1 MYISKQEILIWV
13 LLLLQLSS
21 LFAFNGLIVAVIIL
35 LAYSFLH
42 IKVIAKIPRASTT
55 LVLSIVIIGL
65 VNSVYNKFMYGQ
77 SISDGLIGIYF
88 LGMFFSYFVF
98 IRYFENDKSR
108 IDKLNERVM
117 IISAVVSVLAILQTL
132 LYPYINLFDFS
143 IRNGRMRI
151 PGTAMSFFAEII
163 GIAYLLMGR
172 ANTRMKVSLAIL
184 VFALFYV
191 SQSRSGIIL
200 LFLAAVFTIAKKM
213 INAKSKKAVVLLLG
227 FVIGIVIFILLLS
240 RTQIWQNIF
249 SFVDEI
255 NSGTGSGATRVNEML
270 YYWKQMSGKEL
281 FGLGLLRGGSALANW
296 IFREDLHYYI
306 EDLGLL
312 GFIFQT
318 GLLGLLWVVYAVVK
332 IIAKISGLTKGK
344 TQISNTISMILV
356 MLLIVTLV
364 GVTNANYIVAR
375 STIFFFCMLLAEADV
390 LLADISHEANNTRC
404 EI

>member
-1 MYISKQEILIWV
+1 MHISKQEILIWL

-21 LFAFNGLIVAVIIL
+21 LFAFNSLIVAVIIL
-35 LAYSFLH
+35 LIYSFLH
-42 IKVIAKIPRASTT
+42 IIDIVKIPRASTA
-55 LVLSIVIIGL
+55 LIFSILIIGL

-77 SISDGLIGIYF
+77 SIADGFIGIYF
-88 LGMFFSYFVF
+88 LGMFFSYFIF
-98 IRYFENDKSR
+98 IRYFEKDKRR

-117 IISAVVSVLAILQTL
+117 VISAIVAILAILQTL

-172 ANTRMKVSLAIL
+172 ANVKMKVSLAIL

-200 LFLAAVFTIAKKM
+200 LFLAAVFTIAKKLL
-213 INAKSKKAVVLLLG
+213 NAKSKEAVVLL
-227 FVIGIVIFILLLS
+227 FVFTTGIVIFILLLS
-240 RTQIWQNIF
+240 RTEIWQNIF

-255 NSGTGSGATRVNEML
+255 DSGAGSGATRVSEMQ
-270 YYWKQMSGKEL
+270 YYWEQMSGKEL
-281 FGLGLLRGGSALANW
+281 FGLGLLRGGSSLANW
-296 IFREDLHYYI
+296 IFREDLYYYI

-332 IIAKISGLTKGK
+332 IIIKISRLTKRK
-344 TQISNTISMILV
+344 TQISSTISMVLV

-364 GVTNANYIVAR
+364 GITNANYIVAR
-375 STIFFFCMLLAEADV
+375 SVIFFFCMLLAEADV
-390 LLADISHEANNTRC
+390 LLGGINRE
-404 EI
+404 EKYKV